1 MAPQSAS
8 GTKKVAAL
16 RKENEHLGRELDKA
30 PRVIEVQQKL
40 AALVDELATQSAD
53 PPTHPHTPTSGEL

>member
-1 MAPQSAS
+1 
-8 GTKKVAAL
+8 VAAL